1 MKAVQFDRFG
11 GSEVLDYREVAAPEP
26 GPNEVLIDI
35 ACIGVNH
42 LDIDVREGVSG
53 LPVALPHTLGTE
65 AAGVVAAIG
74 ASVDGFAVGDPVA
87 TYAFRSCGTCNAC
100 TAGRPNLCAHIG
112 TLGAHDP
119 GTYAEQIALPVD
131 RVVKLPEG
139 LSPVGAVASYKLAT
153 AWEALV
159 DTATLQPGET
169 VAITGAGGSVGSAA
183 VVLAKHLGA
192 KVIGIASSD
201 ARCARIA
208 QAGADHTINYHAVDL
223 AEALLALTDG
233 KGVDLV
239 FDVAGGEGLV
249 AAIKGLAWGG
259 RVTLVGAHAGEVV
272 PIDMVDLFRRHLTI
286 YGCGRYTHPILESV
300 LAARAQG
307 LGTPPIHTTLP
318 LAEAAEAHRL
328 MESRAFFGR
337 ILLTTQ

>member
-119 GTYAEQIALPVD
+119 GTYAEQIALPLA
-131 RVVKLPEG
+131 RVVKLPDG
-139 LSPVGAVASYKLAT
+139 LSPVGSVASYKLAT
-153 AWEALV
+153 AWEALI
-159 DTATLQPGET
+159 DTAALQPGET

-192 KVIGIASSD
+192 RVIGIASSE
-201 ARCARIA
+201 ARCVRIEDS
-208 QAGADHTINYHAVDL
+208 GADHTINYRAVDL
-223 AEALLALTDG
+223 TEGLLALTDG

-259 RVTLVGAHAGEVV
+259 RVALVGAHAGEVV
-272 PIDMVDLFRRHLTI
+272 PVDMVDLFRRHLTI
-286 YGCGRYTHPILESV
+286 YGCGRYTRPILESV
-300 LAARAQG
+300 LAARAEG
-307 LGTPPIHTTLP
+307 LGAPPIHATLP